1 VQQVFL
7 LNKNSFFR
15 IHLLPPFCIKTNF
28 RENRFLG
35 TRWAIGS
42 EKAIPYVKICAENYT
57 KWGGVRNLLLAK
69 WGANLLGREQ
79 ALPIGKTCR
88 LEV

>member
-1 VQQVFL
+1 MFL

-15 IHLLPPFCIKTNF
+15 IHLLPSFCIKTNL
-28 RENRFLG
+28 RENRFFG
-35 TRWAIGS
+35 ARWAIGS
-42 EKAIPYVKICAENYT
+42 EKAIPCVKSCAENYT
-57 KWGGVRNLLLAK
+57 KWGGMSNLLLAK

-79 ALPIGKTCR
+79 ALRIGKTCR

>member
-15 IHLLPPFCIKTNF
+15 IRLLPSFCIKTNF
-28 RENRFLG
+28 RENRFFG

-42 EKAIPYVKICAENYT
+42 EKAIPCVKICAENYT
-57 KWGGVRNLLLAK
+57 KRGCAQPVAGKVGRK
-69 WGANLLGREQ
+69 TFGEGAGTADRKNV
-79 ALPIGKTCR
+79 P
-88 LEV
+88 V